1 MPSPTTDGIILLAKQ
16 SGITSFSSLWQI
28 KNALGTKKIG
38 HTGTL
43 DTFAEGLL
51 VVLAGRL
58 TRLCSYITD
67 CGKEYEALVVFGA
80 ETDTLDPDGT
90 VISEAPLPVLQSI
103 LDSFSAFRGDILQRP
118 PLYSAVHVSGQRAS
132 DRMRKGEAVELPLR
146 PVTIHSL
153 EVVDAFAPGDAA
165 AESLSPVARMILRIS
180 CSKGTYIRSLARDI
194 ARSCGSCAHLGAL
207 RRTRIG
213 PFSLADAAGSSM
225 LVPFGTEPP
234 AKYGV
239 GDKPPQTPAAEILA
253 SVRDFDP
260 ALAVAIGL
268 EPVVLE
274 SGRLDDFKNGKNLIP
289 SWFTRGESSYA
300 GGRKSAV
307 FCDGAFVGAVS
318 FRGEIPSY
326 EFVTG
331 RET

>member
-1 MPSPTTDGIILLAKQ
+1 MPPPTDGIILLSKQ

-58 TRLCSYITD
+58 TRLCSYVTD
-67 CGKEYEALVVFGA
+67 CGKEYEALVVFGT

-90 VISEAPLPVLQSI
+90 VISESPLPALQSV
-103 LDSFSAFRGDILQRP
+103 LDSLSAFRGDILQRP

-146 PVTIHSL
+146 PVTIYSL
-153 EVVDAFAPGDAA
+153 EAVSIFAADNTDAQSG
-165 AESLSPVARMILRIS
+165 SPVARMILRIS

-194 ARSCGSCAHLGAL
+194 ARACGSCAHLGAL

-213 PFSLADAAGSSM
+213 PFALADAAGHSM
-225 LVPFGTEPP
+225 LSPFGTEAP

-239 GDKPPQTPAAEILA
+239 GDRPPQTPASEIVA
-253 SVRDFDP
+253 SVRNFDP
-260 ALAVAIGL
+260 SLADAIGL
-268 EPVVLE
+268 DPVVLDG
-274 SGRLDDFKNGKNLIP
+274 GRLDDFMNGKKLLP
-289 SWFTRGESSYA
+289 SWFTRDQASCKN
-300 GGRKSAV
+300 GRKSAV
-307 FCDGAFVGAVS
+307 FCAGLFVGAVS
-318 FRGEIPSY
+318 FRGDNPVY

-331 RET
+331 REP

>member
-1 MPSPTTDGIILLAKQ
+1 MPPPTDGIILLAKQ

-67 CGKEYEALVVFGA
+67 CGKEYEALILFGA

-90 VISEAPLPVLQSI
+90 VVTEGPLPTLNSI
-103 LDSFSAFRGDILQRP
+103 RNSLSAFRGDIQQRP

-132 DRMRKGEAVELPLR
+132 DRMRKGEEVELPLR
-146 PVTIHSL
+146 PVTIHNIEMIS
-153 EVVDAFAPGDAA
+153 AFTADRVPALPD
-165 AESLSPVARMILRIS
+165 SPVTGATLRVS

-213 PFSLADAAGSSM
+213 PFGLADAAGASM
-225 LVPFGTEPP
+225 LAPFGTVPP

-239 GDKPPQTPAAEILA
+239 GDRPPQTPAGEIVA
-253 SVRDFDP
+253 SVRDFGP
-260 ALAVAIGL
+260 ELADAVGL
-268 EPVVLE
+268 NAVVLE
-274 SGRLDDFKNGKNLIP
+274 KSRLEDFMNGKNLL
-289 SWFTRGESSYA
+289 SGWFTRSAAVYQS
-300 GGRKSAV
+300 GRKSAV
-307 FCDGAFVGAVS
+307 FCAGRFVGVVS
-318 FRGEIPSY
+318 FRGDTPAY

-331 RET
+331 RDI

>member
-1 MPSPTTDGIILLAKQ
+1 MPPPTDGIILLAKQ

-67 CGKEYEALVVFGA
+67 CGKEYEALILFGV

-90 VISEAPLPVLQSI
+90 VVTEGPLPTLNSI
-103 LDSFSAFRGDILQRP
+103 RNSLSAFRGDIQQRP

-132 DRMRKGEAVELPLR
+132 DRMRKGEEVELPLR
-146 PVTIHSL
+146 PVTIHNIEMIS
-153 EVVDAFAPGDAA
+153 AFTADRVPALPD
-165 AESLSPVARMILRIS
+165 SPVTGATLRVS

-213 PFSLADAAGSSM
+213 PFGLADAAGASM
-225 LVPFGTEPP
+225 LAPFGTVPP

-239 GDKPPQTPAAEILA
+239 GDKPPQTPASEIAA

-260 ALAVAIGL
+260 ALADSVGL
-268 EPVVLE
+268 NTVMLE
-274 SGRLDDFKNGKNLIP
+274 NARLDDFMNGKTLLP
-289 SWFTRGESSYA
+289 SWFTRDETSYKS
-300 GGRKSAV
+300 GRKAAV
-307 FCDGAFVGAVS
+307 FCSGRFVGAVS
-318 FRGEIPSY
+318 FRGQAPAY

>member
-1 MPSPTTDGIILLAKQ
+1 MSPPTDGIILLAKQ

-51 VVLAGRL
+51 VVLAGRF
-58 TRLCSYITD
+58 TRLGSYVTD

-80 ETDTLDPDGT
+80 ETDTLDPDGSI
-90 VISEAPLPVLQSI
+90 ISEAPFPVFQAV
-103 LDSFSAFRGDILQRP
+103 LDSLPAFRGNIQQRP
-118 PLYSAVHVSGQRAS
+118 PVYSAVHVSGQRAS

-146 PVTIHSL
+146 PVFVYSL
-153 EVVDAFAPGDAA
+153 EVVSAFTPDNRAAQPG
-165 AESLSPVARMILRIS
+165 LPIARMILRIS

-194 ARSCGSCAHLGAL
+194 ALACGSCAHLGAL

-213 PFSLADAAGSSM
+213 PFSLSDAAGQSM
-225 LVPFGTEPP
+225 LAPFATVLP

-239 GDKPPQTPAAEILA
+239 GDKPPVTSASEIIA

-260 ALAVAIGL
+260 ALADAVGL
-268 EPVVLE
+268 NSIVLE
-274 SGRLDDFKNGKNLIP
+274 SGRIDDFMNGKTLIP
-289 SWFTRGESSYA
+289 TWFTRDADLYRS
-300 GGRKSAV
+300 GRKSAV
-307 FCDGAFVGAVS
+307 FCSGRFIGAVS
-318 FRGEIPSY
+318 FRGETPVY